1 MDYAY
6 YIGLEASNE
15 LETIIDKQSFLINNK
30 PKKYEMSIIN
40 LTPETWQTENI
51 NELVTALIKF
61 QIAFQKASLKK
72 DSKNPFLKN
81 SYVSLDNLINTT
93 RPLLSAN
100 GLVITQ
106 ELAGKSLVTTLLHS
120 SGQFKGSLYDFNR
133 MDASKG
139 TNSLQEQG
147 GGITYAKRYTWAAL
161 LGVSVD
167 TDTDGNQPNQPAK
180 KQAPKKKP
188 TYPVKN
194 YTKGA
199 QGIFSGKCTLAD
211 IKANYTLSNAAE
223 KTILNMVAKLID
235 QEANQKTIKQ

>member
-1 MDYAY
+1 MDFAY

-15 LETIIDKQSFLINNK
+15 LETIIDKQSFSINNK
-30 PKKYEMSIIN
+30 PKYDKMSIIN
-40 LTPETWQTENI
+40 LTPETWQTEKI
-51 NELVTALIKF
+51 ADLVTALINF
-61 QIAFQKASLKK
+61 QLQFQKVSLKK

-93 RPLLSAN
+93 RPLLAAN

-120 SGQFKGSLYDFNR
+120 SGQFKGSSYDFNP
-133 MDASKG
+133 MDAHKG

-147 GGITYAKRYTWAAL
+147 GGITYAKRYTWSAL

-167 TDTDGNQPNQPAK
+167 TDTDGNQPNQPTKKTTK
-180 KQAPKKKP
+180 KQAPKKKQP
-188 TYPVKN
+188 YPVKN
-194 YTKGA
+194 YEKGA
-199 QGIFSGKCTLAD
+199 KGIFNEQCTLAD
-211 IKANYTLSNAAE
+211 IKANVVVSNDAE

-235 QEANQKTIKQ
+235 Q

>member
-51 NELVTALIKF
+51 NELVTALINF

-93 RPLLSAN
+93 RPLLAAN

-120 SGQFKGSLYDFNR
+120 SGQFKGSLYDFNP

-167 TDTDGNQPNQPAK
+167 TDNDGNTPNQPTK

-223 KTILNMVAKLID
+223 KTLLNMVAKLID
-235 QEANQKTIKQ
+235 QEANQQTIKQ

>member
-93 RPLLSAN
+93 RPLLAAN

-120 SGQFKGSLYDFNR
+120 SGQFKGSLYDFNP
-133 MDASKG
+133 MDSSKG

-167 TDTDGNQPNQPAK
+167 TDTDGNQPNQPTK

-223 KTILNMVAKLID
+223 KTLLNMVAKLID
-235 QEANQKTIKQ
+235 QEANQQTIKQ

>member
-6 YIGLEASNE
+6 YIDLEASNE

-93 RPLLSAN
+93 RPLLAAN

-120 SGQFKGSLYDFNR
+120 SGQFKGSLYDFNP

-167 TDTDGNQPNQPAK
+167 TDTDGNQPNQPTK

-223 KTILNMVAKLID
+223 KTLLNMVAKLID
-235 QEANQKTIKQ
+235 QEANQQTIKQ

>member
-1 MDYAY
+1 MDFAY

-15 LETIIDKQSFLINNK
+15 LETIIDKQSFSINNK
-30 PKKYEMSIIN
+30 PKYDKMSIIN
-40 LTPETWQTENI
+40 LTPETWQTEKI
-51 NELVTALIKF
+51 ADLVTALINF
-61 QIAFQKASLKK
+61 QLQFQKVSLKK

-93 RPLLSAN
+93 RPLLAAN

-120 SGQFKGSLYDFNR
+120 SGQFKGSSYDFNP
-133 MDASKG
+133 MDAHKG

-147 GGITYAKRYTWAAL
+147 GGITYAKRYTWSAL

-167 TDTDGNQPNQPAK
+167 TDTDGNQPNQPTKKTTK
-180 KQAPKKKP
+180 KQAPKKKQP
-188 TYPVKN
+188 YPVKN
-194 YTKGA
+194 YEKGA
-199 QGIFSGKCTLAD
+199 KGIFNEQCTLAD
-211 IKANYTLSNAAE
+211 IKDNYTLSNAAE

-235 QEANQKTIKQ
+235 Q